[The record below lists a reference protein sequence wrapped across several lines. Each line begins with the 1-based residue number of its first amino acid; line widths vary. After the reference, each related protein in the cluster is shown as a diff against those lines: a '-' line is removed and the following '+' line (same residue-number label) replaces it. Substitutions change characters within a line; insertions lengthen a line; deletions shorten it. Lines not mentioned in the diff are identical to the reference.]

1 MDTLSNIA
9 LKLGHRKQECFNF
22 LKHYD
27 NILNHLRDSNITFF
41 EIGIGGSSNIN
52 DGGHSLRMWGE
63 YFSKAKLFA
72 LDIYKKN
79 LIFNERTQIFQ
90 GS

>member
-1 MDTLSNIA
+1 
-9 LKLGHRKQECFNF
+9 
-22 LKHYD
+22 
-27 NILNHLRDSNITFF
+27 
-41 EIGIGGSSNIN
+41 
-52 DGGHSLRMWGE
+52 MWGE

-90 GS
+90 GSQVDKNILNTIHNKS

>member
-22 LKHYD
+22 LKHYN

-41 EIGIGGSSNIN
+41 EIGIGGQVTLMMEGIPLKCGVNTLVKQN
-52 DGGHSLRMWGE
+52 YLP
-63 YFSKAKLFA
+63 
-72 LDIYKKN
+72 
-79 LIFNERTQIFQ
+79 
-90 GS
+90 